1 MEFWKACEVLA
12 WNHRTSTPHGSETNG
27 TAERA
32 ARRVKEGTS
41 AVLLQSG
48 LDERWWSDSMECH
61 CHLRNVQDLLADEKA
76 PYERRFGEPFRGPI
90 ILFGAMVDCHPSS
103 PKDLAKIHQLGKKVL
118 PAIFL
123 GHELIAVRICK
134 GDSKIVGR
142 SGRNGK
148 YGCIVHTKKR

>member
-1 MEFWKACEVLA
+1 MKGGGQTP
-12 WNHRTSTPHGSETNG
+12 WN
-27 TAERA
+27 
-32 ARRVKEGTS
+32 
-41 AVLLQSG
+41 
-48 LDERWWSDSMECH
+48 CH

-123 GHELIAVRICK
+123 GHELIAGRICK
-134 GDSKIVGR
+134 GDSKIAGR

-148 YGCIVHTKKR
+148 YGCIVHTKKKMMISYLRWKMVQQNCQ